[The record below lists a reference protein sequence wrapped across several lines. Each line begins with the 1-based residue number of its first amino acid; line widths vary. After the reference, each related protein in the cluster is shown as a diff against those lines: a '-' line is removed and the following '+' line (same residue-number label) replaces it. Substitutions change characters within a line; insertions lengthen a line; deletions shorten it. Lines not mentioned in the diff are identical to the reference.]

1 MLLRLICIRD
11 LHIQI
16 DASICGAFILILG
29 IFTRQVVV
37 TKHNQAKYTQ
47 CLEITKK
54 SHFATFEK
62 ACAQQACALKA
73 CAQQACAQQACAQKA
88 CAQKVCAQQA
98 CAQQACAQKKVRSKK
113 ACAQKAW
120 ARKSSK
126 IHVALL
132 AALALL

>member
-54 SHFATFEK
+54 SHFATFESKNVREK

-73 CAQQACAQQACAQKA
+73 CALKACALKACAQKA
-88 CAQKVCAQQA
+88 CAQKA
-98 CAQQACAQKKVRSKK
+98 
-113 ACAQKAW
+113 
-120 ARKSSK
+120 
-126 IHVALL
+126 
-132 AALALL
+132 